1 MGLGDVLLSCNC
13 VDSHTF
19 LCVQNSFQG
28 KMSETLRVKTHTEQV
43 DSNGNPSN
51 SYSGSARF
59 KIAPGHYVFF
69 ILFIPV
75 RYVQNIISVILF
87 ISIFRSHRTI
97 KQYVLRITDVGKIR
111 EIFNLIAEFKQ
122 NSPRNLICVCA
133 TTGNERSARTVAKG
147 VHPHMCTVS
156 FIRT

>member
-1 MGLGDVLLSCNC
+1 
-13 VDSHTF
+13 
-19 LCVQNSFQG
+19 
-28 KMSETLRVKTHTEQV
+28 MSYYLVTVWTHTHFCVFRIHSKVKCQKHCALKPIPNKLIQTVTLLIHIREV
-43 DSNGNPSN
+43 L
-51 SYSGSARF
+51 GSKLHRDITF
-59 KIAPGHYVFF
+59 FF